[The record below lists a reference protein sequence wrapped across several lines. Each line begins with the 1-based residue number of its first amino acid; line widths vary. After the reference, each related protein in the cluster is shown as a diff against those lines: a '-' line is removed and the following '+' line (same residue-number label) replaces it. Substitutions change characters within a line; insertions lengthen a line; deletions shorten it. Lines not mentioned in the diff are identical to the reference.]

1 MTDVNTV
8 NNDKPYALDV
18 KDGLHGA
25 NGMTFAKSIGERI
38 DDSYDAGSNPRYK
51 VVNDGDDQYLLHWNT
66 GENLPQLAKLLGLSN
81 TISKKAENKIGL
93 KNKGTFAGVCNLGPD
108 ELYCIS
114 RNNEGKPNELSF
126 KFGDFVSTIEKC
138 HDNYRDPKLITSNF
152 IESSNRISV
161 DTSDLMK
168 KLASMI
174 KDEKLKKEVSS
185 TITSPGPSSLM
196 ICMRFKK
203 THRLFNK
210 LDYEMDQC
218 FSSFNLYHGLLL
230 KSGRG
235 NIVYEDAKGNKKELT
250 KDTAIDLMWG
260 YSYILG
266 NVTVG
271 IKDDE
276 VVLKVDLSISD
287 KPQEGTTT
295 FYISNKPTDGRYKF
309 SQVFASYPKWS
320 KLTNKGT
327 FKIRFTSLSPND
339 DKLMKA
345 RLGEDF
351 TSVNDLRGVF
361 VNWNGRYLG
370 LPYWN
375 TKKNSIWGSKQ
386 NCTPLRCDI
395 LIENSHFIAENI
407 CKIQSDKS
415 QIDLDDAHPVLM
427 ELMNCFVG
435 NIVNKMIQSTKKTA
449 AQKAD
454 EDYKPVWTN
463 QVFHL
468 IQHGELPVP
477 IPRPRPAVPA
487 PAPVPVPVAPPV
499 APAPVAAAP
508 VAPAPVAPAPVAPAH
523 VAPAPVAPV
532 PVAPAPL
539 VPVAPAHVAPA
550 PVTPVSVTPA
560 PAQAL
565 PLTPVSRMTV
575 HESTRAVPQSERDV
589 LLKVQSFVTLWTPT
603 VIAEKM
609 TLAKTSTAPG
619 YAEMMDNLVRM
630 SELLQKIGTTH

>member
-1 MTDVNTV
+1 MTDVNTI

-51 VVNDGDDQYLLHWNT
+51 VINDGDDQYLLHWNT

-487 PAPVPVPVAPPV
+487 PAPVPVAP
-499 APAPVAAAP
+499 P

-523 VAPAPVAPV
+523 VAPAPVVPAPV
-532 PVAPAPL
+532 VPASLVPALVAPAPVAPAPVVPAPL
-539 VPVAPAHVAPA
+539 APVAPVPA
-550 PVTPVSVTPA
+550 E
-560 PAQAL
+560 AL
-565 PLTPVSRMTV
+565 PLPAVSRIVIPAT
-575 HESTRAVPQSERDV
+575 TRAVPQSERD
-589 LLKVQSFVTLWTPT
+589 LLLQVQTFMTHMNTIDLTAKIATAKTTT
-603 VIAEKM
+603 VQGHADLID
-609 TLAKTSTAPG
+609 TLARISS
-619 YAEMMDNLVRM
+619 LV
-630 SELLQKIGTTH
+630 QKIGTTH

>member
-435 NIVNKMIQSTKKTA
+435 NIVNKMIQSNCKTK

-454 EDYKPVWTN
+454 DNYKPVWTN

-468 IQHGELPVP
+468 IQHGKLPVP

-487 PAPVPVPVAPPV
+487 PVAPPV
-499 APAPVAAAP
+499 APAP

-523 VAPAPVAPV
+523 VAPAPVVPAPVVPASLVPAPVVPAPVVPAPLAPVAPV
-532 PVAPAPL
+532 PAE
-539 VPVAPAHVAPA
+539 
-550 PVTPVSVTPA
+550 
-560 PAQAL
+560 AL
-565 PLTPVSRMTV
+565 PLPAVSRIVIPAT
-575 HESTRAVPQSERDV
+575 TRAVPQSERD
-589 LLKVQSFVTLWTPT
+589 LLLQVQTFMTHMNTIDLTAKIATAKTTT
-603 VIAEKM
+603 VQGHADLID
-609 TLAKTSTAPG
+609 TLARISS
-619 YAEMMDNLVRM
+619 LV
-630 SELLQKIGTTH
+630 QKIGTTH

>member
-435 NIVNKMIQSTKKTA
+435 NIVNKMIQSNCKTK
-449 AQKAD
+449 AQK
-454 EDYKPVWTN
+454 EDDNYKPVWTN

-468 IQHGELPVP
+468 IQHGKLPVP

-487 PAPVPVPVAPPV
+487 PVAP
-499 APAPVAAAP
+499 P
-508 VAPAPVAPAPVAPAH
+508 VAPAPVAPAPVSPAPVVPASLVPAL
-523 VAPAPVAPV
+523 VAPAPVAPAPV
-532 PVAPAPL
+532 VPAPVVPAPLAPVAP
-539 VPVAPAHVAPA
+539 VPAE
-550 PVTPVSVTPA
+550 
-560 PAQAL
+560 AL
-565 PLTPVSRMTV
+565 PLPAVSRIVIPAT
-575 HESTRAVPQSERDV
+575 TRAVPQSERD
-589 LLKVQSFVTLWTPT
+589 LLLQVQTFMTHMNTIDLTAKIATAKTTT
-603 VIAEKM
+603 VQGHADLID
-609 TLAKTSTAPG
+609 TLARISS
-619 YAEMMDNLVRM
+619 LV
-630 SELLQKIGTTH
+630 QKIGTTH

>member
-1 MTDVNTV
+1 MTDVTTV

-18 KDGLHGA
+18 KDGIHGA

-51 VVNDGDDQYLLHWNT
+51 VINDGDDQYLLHWNM
-66 GENLPQLAKLLGLSN
+66 GENLPQLAKLLGLSS

-93 KNKGTFAGVCNLGPD
+93 KNKGTFAGICNLGPD

-126 KFGDFVSTIEKC
+126 KFGDFVSMIEKC
-138 HDNYRDPKLITSNF
+138 HDNYRDPKLVTSNF
-152 IESSNRISV
+152 MESSNRISV

-185 TITSPGPSSLM
+185 MITSPGPSSLM

-218 FSSFNLYHGLLL
+218 FSSFNLYHSVLL
-230 KSGRG
+230 KASRG
-235 NIVYEDAKGNKKELT
+235 NIIYEDAKGNKKELT
-250 KDTAIDLMWG
+250 KDTAIDLMWNS
-260 YSYILG
+260 SYILG
-266 NVTVG
+266 TVTVG
-271 IKDDE
+271 TKDDE

-287 KPQEGTTT
+287 KPLEGTTT

-320 KLTNKGT
+320 KQLTTKGT
-327 FKIRFTSLSPND
+327 FKIRFTSLSPNE
-339 DKLMKA
+339 DKAMKA

-375 TKKNSIWGSKQ
+375 SKKNSTWGSKQ

-435 NIVNKMIQSTKKTA
+435 NIVNKMIQSSKKTA
-449 AQKAD
+449 VQKAD
-454 EDYKPVWTN
+454 ENYKPVWTN

-468 IQHGELPVP
+468 IQYGGLPVQ
-477 IPRPRPAVPA
+477 IIRPRPVPDAAPVEERIDARIAAAAAATVAAARPVAVVRPAVVAPAPALAPA
-487 PAPVPVPVAPPV
+487 PAPAL
-499 APAPVAAAP
+499 APAPAV
-508 VAPAPVAPAPVAPAH
+508 
-523 VAPAPVAPV
+523 
-532 PVAPAPL
+532 
-539 VPVAPAHVAPA
+539 
-550 PVTPVSVTPA
+550 
-560 PAQAL
+560 
-565 PLTPVSRMTV
+565 LTAVSRMTV
-575 HESTRAVPQSERDV
+575 SETTRAVAQSERDLV
-589 LLKVQSFVTLWTPT
+589 QKVQSFTTLMSTT
-603 VIAEKM
+603 DLAAKITA
-609 TLAKTSTAPG
+609 AKTSTVAG
-619 YAEMMDNLVRM
+619 HAELIDTLVRI
-630 SELLQKIGTTH
+630 SEIIQKIGTTH